1 MLQYKLCF
9 VAPGDPYLLNG
20 FEDVQNLLC
29 KEKQQPTGFRNNIF
43 KTGSKIYIPDIW
55 ICFFT
60 FEETVSF

>member
-43 KTGSKIYIPDIW
+43 KTGSKIDIPDI
-55 ICFFT
+55 
-60 FEETVSF
+60 